1 MSAWRQTP
9 TGKQPTD
16 QRMLDIV
23 AEIRAGRRFKEIA
36 ARFGVSVSRI
46 SHIRRQA
53 EIKRRI
59 QPAASN

>member
-1 MSAWRQTP
+1 
-9 TGKQPTD
+9 
-16 QRMLDIV
+16 MLDIV